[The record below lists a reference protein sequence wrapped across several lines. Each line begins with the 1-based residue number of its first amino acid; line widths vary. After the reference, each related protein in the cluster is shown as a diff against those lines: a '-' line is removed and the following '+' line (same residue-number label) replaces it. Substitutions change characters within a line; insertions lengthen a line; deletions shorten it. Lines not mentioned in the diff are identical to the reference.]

1 CIREAKSEGKT
12 VLLSSHILAQ
22 VEVLADRISILRH
35 GKIVE
40 TGTLDDMRHLSHTA
54 VSVHTLQPIPQLA
67 QLPGVH
73 NVQEDDGLI
82 QFHADAAHLADIM
95 RELAAHGVQS
105 ITANP
110 PTLEQILLRHYGD
123 ELEESASCQTLLV
136 HLTGLKTLRMNHSL
150 VPGRCSVLCCA
161 VLASGCLPACLGC
174 QRDSPILHTPCGW
187 VWL

>member
-1 CIREAKSEGKT
+1 
-12 VLLSSHILAQ
+12 LLSSHILAQ

-82 QFHADAAHLADIM
+82 QFHADAATWRTSCVSYPRMGFSRL
-95 RELAAHGVQS
+95 
-105 ITANP
+105 P
-110 PTLEQILLRHYGD
+110 PTHQRL
-123 ELEESASCQTLLV
+123 SKSCCVTMAMNSRRV
-136 HLTGLKTLRMNHSL
+136 HHDKHCSCIS
-150 VPGRCSVLCCA
+150 PGSKRCE
-161 VLASGCLPACLGC
+161 
-174 QRDSPILHTPCGW
+174 
-187 VWL
+187 